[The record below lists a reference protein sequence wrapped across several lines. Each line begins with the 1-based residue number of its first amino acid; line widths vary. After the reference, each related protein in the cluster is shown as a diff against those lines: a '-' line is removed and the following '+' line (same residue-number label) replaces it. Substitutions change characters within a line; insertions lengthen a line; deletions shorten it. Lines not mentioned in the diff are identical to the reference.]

1 MTKLSKG
8 TSLVIVLLI
17 YAAAFAGGLFS
28 HRLIFSWTS
37 DALLSFFIG
46 DVIATIIV
54 WLIGLLVRNS
64 SMYDP
69 YWSVTPIVLMV
80 FFILLLAPGFTTPG
94 ILLLI
99 AIAVWGVRLTLNW
112 IRDWPGMKHED
123 WRYVNMRNNPSSWHI
138 QNFFGIHMIPTLIV
152 FAGMIP
158 AYFATAIG
166 GAANMLSYV
175 GLAVCLLSALIQF
188 ISDGQMRAFRKQSGN
203 KGQNMASGLWKNSRH
218 PNYFGEIAFWWG
230 VWLIQLSVLPSYWW
244 TVAAPVLMTMLFVF
258 ISIPLM
264 EKKLL
269 ASKEG
274 YSEYIK
280 NTSMLLPL
288 PRKS

>member
-1 MTKLSKG
+1 
-8 TSLVIVLLI
+8 
-17 YAAAFAGGLFS
+17 
-28 HRLIFSWTS
+28 
-37 DALLSFFIG
+37 
-46 DVIATIIV
+46 
-54 WLIGLLVRNS
+54 
-64 SMYDP
+64 
-69 YWSVTPIVLMV
+69 
-80 FFILLLAPGFTTPG
+80 
-94 ILLLI
+94 
-99 AIAVWGVRLTLNW
+99 
-112 IRDWPGMKHED
+112 
-123 WRYVNMRNNPSSWHI
+123 
-138 QNFFGIHMIPTLIV
+138 
-152 FAGMIP
+152 
-158 AYFATAIG
+158 
-166 GAANMLSYV
+166 
-175 GLAVCLLSALIQF
+175 
-188 ISDGQMRAFRKQSGN
+188 MRAFRKQSGN

-288 PRKS
+288 PKKS